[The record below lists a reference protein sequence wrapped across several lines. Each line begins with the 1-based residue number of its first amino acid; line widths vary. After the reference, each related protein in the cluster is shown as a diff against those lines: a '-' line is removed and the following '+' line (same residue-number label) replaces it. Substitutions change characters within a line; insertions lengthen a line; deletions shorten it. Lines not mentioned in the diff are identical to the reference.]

1 MVFPELL
8 DVTRLWVK
16 GDSFTLENLF
26 GGDSS
31 LADQFKGASV
41 AIARLA
47 PQDYH
52 RWHFPVSGHLLT
64 SHPIDGALM
73 TVNPIAINRNI
84 NVFTQ
89 NKREIYTLQS
99 PDFGLV
105 GIVSVGA
112 TMVGSIQTLVQPPVQ
127 VSKGQV
133 HGYFQFGGSTVIF
146 LFQAGKIAFDADLI
160 QHSMNG
166 IETLV
171 RVNTRMGVTAELHKQ
186 KREEDKK
193 I

>member
-1 MVFPELL
+1 M
-8 DVTRLWVK
+8 DVTRIWVK

-26 GGDSS
+26 GGDSV
-31 LADQFKGASV
+31 LADEFKGASV

-52 RWHFPVSGHLLT
+52 RWHFPVGGELLT
-64 SHPIDGALM
+64 SKAIDGALM
-73 TVNPIAINRNI
+73 TVNPIAVNRNI

-99 PDFGLV
+99 SAFGLV

-112 TMVGSIQTLVQPPVQ
+112 TMVGSIQTLVQPPAQ

-133 HGYFQFGGSTVIF
+133 HGFFQFGGSTVIF
-146 LFQAGKIAFDADLI
+146 LFKSGTIVFDSDLV

-171 RVNTRMGVTAELHKQ
+171 RVNTRMGVTTDLHKQ